1 VPTPNI
7 VSGVQKFQEH
17 YSKNRDRFEVLATQ
31 GQSPQVLFIS
41 CSDSRVVPELLTGA
55 EPGDLFVARNV
66 ANIVP
71 PYGTGDMGMGAIV
84 EYAVLHLHVPYIILC
99 GHTDCGGIKALDVQ
113 PDWSSEP
120 HIARW
125 IENARSAKTKVEAS
139 GLPADEQSLAMI
151 RENVLLQ
158 LEHLRSYDPVRDAE
172 RKGTL
177 ELQGWVYH
185 LETGVVEA
193 FDPET
198 GTWKALSSTE

>member
-139 GLPADEQSLAMI
+139 GLPADEQSLATI